1 MKNRAR
7 KVKKKSTTITFKKTL
22 DLLWQRRQ
30 RMFATVAQK
39 TMKES
44 AVLSIEVRN
53 VMKYKNHSTKLGVFF
68 SRLRFVAVLECITIS
83 LSSLV

>member
-1 MKNRAR
+1 MTTTTTN
-7 KVKKKSTTITFKKTL
+7 VCYSSTK
-22 DLLWQRRQ
+22 
-30 RMFATVAQK
+30 K

-53 VMKYKNHSTKLGVFF
+53 VMKYKNHSTKLCVFF
-68 SRLRFVAVLECITIS
+68 SRLRFAAVLECITIS

>member
-1 MKNRAR
+1 MTK
-7 KVKKKSTTITFKKTL
+7 
-22 DLLWQRRQ
+22 RQ

-53 VMKYKNHSTKLGVFF
+53 VMKYKNHSTKSYLFLQNALQF
-68 SRLRFVAVLECITIS
+68 PFLYIS
-83 LSSLV
+83 PRCKKERKDATG

>member
-1 MKNRAR
+1 
-7 KVKKKSTTITFKKTL
+7 
-22 DLLWQRRQ
+22 
-30 RMFATVAQK
+30 MFATVAQK

-68 SRLRFVAVLECITIS
+68 FS
-83 LSSLV
+83 SSLRGVGVHYHFPIFVGVKRKREEMLLAVAWLLE